1 MIELNCKECGY
12 KSTEESD
19 FATGYNNRTLCVD
32 CRQKEIKQLYLH
44 CADEVKEIIQ
54 IDKKEL
60 SKVEECLAYMNLN
73 EYDKR
78 IEDNIIGILEF
89 YVNDLKEQIENHK
102 SEREN
107 YLSDSDKY

>member
-1 MIELNCKECGY
+1 
-12 KSTEESD
+12 
-19 FATGYNNRTLCVD
+19 
-32 CRQKEIKQLYLH
+32 
-44 CADEVKEIIQ
+44 
-54 IDKKEL
+54 
-60 SKVEECLAYMNLN
+60 MNLN